1 MTLLAGLSSTLEGF
15 VGSVGVGDPK
25 TCWLVDSGAT
35 CHIISEKWVKHYR
48 VSFQYPGPSPSLKG
62 AGDNELPVKGVV
74 DLEFSVGKQKTT
86 MKRVVVVGIPLN
98 VISTYAL
105 LESGWK
111 TVLGNAEESGLFLKK
126 LKLPLK
132 ISERA
137 WWLKVTLLK
146 NKSGVKGS
154 GPAPMDLSTV
164 NTANTGSTKGKTW
177 QTKQTKRST
186 DSGLT
191 VSEVVTKADVAKDCD
206 TKDSVTKAVSCQEV
220 AQVRSKVRAT
230 GRELQLKSADM
241 LQSFSYV
248 CRVLHFGSSRL
259 FQQFSFEN
267 EPNTNETYSET
278 NSETS
283 ESDGF
288 LSCDEFSEVGSDD
301 FMSFGGDFDG
311 NFEEDPTDHGTFLMM
326 RGFPVEDL
334 AQDDDD
340 FIGSPSLANTEDL
353 EEAFRNPS
361 NQPHEPSLPPRPDT
375 PVDLKGLTW
384 RLKSQSWVMDISW

>member
-1 MTLLAGLSSTLEGF
+1 M
-15 VGSVGVGDPK
+15 
-25 TCWLVDSGAT
+25 
-35 CHIISEKWVKHYR
+35 
-48 VSFQYPGPSPSLKG
+48 
-62 AGDNELPVKGVV
+62 
-74 DLEFSVGKQKTT
+74 
-86 MKRVVVVGIPLN
+86 
-98 VISTYAL
+98 
-105 LESGWK
+105 
-111 TVLGNAEESGLFLKK
+111 
-126 LKLPLK
+126 
-132 ISERA
+132 
-137 WWLKVTLLK
+137 
-146 NKSGVKGS
+146 
-154 GPAPMDLSTV
+154 
-164 NTANTGSTKGKTW
+164 
-177 QTKQTKRST
+177 
-186 DSGLT
+186 T

-334 AQDDDD
+334 TQDDDD